1 MISWSSI
8 LEKVEKDRLTE
19 TIHQVCLQGLSC
31 FESRSHKWWYQ
42 PDWLSTQMEKP
53 FRVWMCL
60 CSYVL
65 NEPCSTMIFL
75 SKLDKDLGPDYG
87 MKRGKSANPD
97 SRSMWNGEHL
107 VCYQVVDWSYESC
120 QHHSLPTTFCHT
132 GLKMNLQ
139 HYIACII
146 TCFVSVWSVYV
157 FLFSLFWMVCVEAFW
172 IVNAC
177 KRHCVFCYCD
187 PFRWLSSD
195 RAMPCFIVGAPDQYI
210 LPDLCPS
217 RPGLWRRRGAPI
229 MPSMVVSQLWLE
241 IHDRPNTVPSF
252 KVTMDVSMAH
262 LATLPRLHHLSG
274 YTSCMSF
281 HSLCHVSI
289 YIYIVWSHSKFV
301 QVICIDP
308 IAPDAD
314 FIGRSQFCGSSS
326 IHCCDCPAGPEF
338 CAGGFKW
345 VGCL

>member
-1 MISWSSI
+1 
-8 LEKVEKDRLTE
+8 
-19 TIHQVCLQGLSC
+19 
-31 FESRSHKWWYQ
+31 
-42 PDWLSTQMEKP
+42 MEKP

-65 NEPCSTMIFL
+65 NEPCSTMIFV

-97 SRSMWNGEHL
+97 PRSMWNGEHL

-177 KRHCVFCYCD
+177 KRHCD
-187 PFRWLSSD
+187 
-195 RAMPCFIVGAPDQYI
+195 
-210 LPDLCPS
+210 
-217 RPGLWRRRGAPI
+217 
-229 MPSMVVSQLWLE
+229 
-241 IHDRPNTVPSF
+241 
-252 KVTMDVSMAH
+252 
-262 LATLPRLHHLSG
+262 
-274 YTSCMSF
+274 
-281 HSLCHVSI
+281 SLCVLLLWPISMTFFRPCHAMLHCRCSRSI
-289 YIYIVWSHSKFV
+289 YST
-301 QVICIDP
+301 
-308 IAPDAD
+308 
-314 FIGRSQFCGSSS
+314 
-326 IHCCDCPAGPEF
+326 GP
-338 CAGGFKW
+338 
-345 VGCL
+345 VP